1 MTDTA
6 TTPATE
12 AEQEAVQVGFSY
24 VELLYMTEAPGEA
37 QPAMSRALMG
47 LADPSESEAE
57 LEKLIAIGGSTLT
70 ARNMVSF
77 TDDGLKVLLADDAL
91 FVSYVL
97 SNAQRWTK
105 FESINGAAGDVGF
118 LIESAL
124 GSVLAQPRA
133 MDTWWFIFLTPDA
146 SSAGLIADSAIALAS
161 QGKESAVFV
170 HVLSLDYDYSFTI
183 HHKEPEWAYAHG
195 TSGNEVPDARVEN
208 TDQTA
213 VVTALRSFI
222 DGLPEIEV
230 LVK

>member
-6 TTPATE
+6 TIPTTDDQ
-12 AEQEAVQVGFSY
+12 QEVVQVGFSY
-24 VELLYMTEAPGEA
+24 VELLYMTEAPGER

-47 LADPSESEAE
+47 LADPSESAAE

-77 TDDGLKVLLADDAL
+77 SDDGLKVLLADDAL

-105 FESINGAAGDVGF
+105 FESINGSAGDVGF

-133 MDTWWFIFLTPDA
+133 MDTWWFIFLTPDT
-146 SSAGLIADSAIALAS
+146 SSAGLVADSAIALTD
-161 QGKESAVFV
+161 QGEESAVFV

-183 HHKEPEWAYAHG
+183 HHKDAEWAYAHG
-195 TSGNEVPDARVEN
+195 TSGNETPDARVED
-208 TDQTA
+208 TDQATVA
-213 VVTALRSFI
+213 TALQTFI